1 MKKITLS
8 AAILAMTMM
17 GCSDMGVDNS
27 VASANDVKQEQSHNS
42 LAKSVNKDWSS
53 VYYRLHTMQ
62 PVNPN
67 GNGLHYFAFPEAAIG
82 INFHTRDDLD
92 GDGWEAQGELYVADK
107 PYNPNTIYVATGL
120 FSDCTFDE
128 PYYTTANCRGWKLVG
143 DAEGKNVSGVLAVSP
158 RNPRGQKLSKDKFY
172 MEVGAVSAF
181 VGVWNEGSP
190 AEVVENGATYHG
202 GMFEDH
208 GDQKARAIYRT
219 YIWPKVRDKM
229 LY

>member
-27 VASANDVKQEQSHNS
+27 VASTSDVKQEQSHNS
-42 LAKSVNKDWSS
+42 LAKVNDPQNA
-53 VYYRLHTMQ
+53 VYHRLLNMQ
-62 PVNPN
+62 PTDIN
-67 GNGLHYFAFPEAAIG
+67 GNGYQYFAFPEAGIG
-82 INFHTRDDLD
+82 IMFQTRDDLD
-92 GDGWEAQGELYVADK
+92 WDGWEAQGELYVADK

-120 FSDCTFDE
+120 FSDCEFNE

-143 DAEGKNVSGVLAVSP
+143 EAEGKNVSGVLAVSP
-158 RNPRGQKLSKDKFY
+158 RNPSGQKLSKYKWY

-190 AEVVENGATYHG
+190 YETVENGATYHG

-219 YIWPKVRDKM
+219 YIWPKVRSNFF
-229 LY
+229 